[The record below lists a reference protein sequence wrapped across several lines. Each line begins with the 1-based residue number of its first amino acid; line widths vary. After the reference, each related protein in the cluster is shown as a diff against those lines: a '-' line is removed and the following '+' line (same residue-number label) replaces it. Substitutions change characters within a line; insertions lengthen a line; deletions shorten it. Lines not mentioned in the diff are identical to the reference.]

1 MGLFFVYL
9 CYGVAWLLDKLGLFG
24 HRTRQCGLR

>member
-1 MGLFFVYL
+1 MGLFFVYF

-24 HRTRQCGLR
+24 HRTRQ